1 MGSTKSNNTGGAV
14 TSRQVAAIASRVLNG
29 KKFSFE
35 EIKALAASCL
45 AQVKRGALI
54 VMAFMLVS
62 CTIKPFIATTPSG
75 TKVTSLGGSIATKS
89 EFEIASIRTA
99 DGAVIQ
105 YETGRHDETV
115 VPSNQIKAG
124 VLKNA
129 ISVAGHST
137 DVATKAVASKAGTTG
152 GAMSAVPVAA
162 AGIGAA
168 VISRPQANPIPL
180 PVMEVRREQS
190 KTR

>member
-1 MGSTKSNNTGGAV
+1 M
-14 TSRQVAAIASRVLNG
+14 TSRQVAAIASRVLSG

-35 EIKALAASCL
+35 EIRALAASCL
-45 AQVKRGALI
+45 AQVKRGTPIIMAL
-54 VMAFMLVS
+54 MLAS

-99 DGAVIQ
+99 DGAVIE

-137 DVATKAVASKAGTTG
+137 DVATKAAASRAGTTG
-152 GAMSAVPVAA
+152 GVMSAVPVAA

-168 VISRPQANPIPL
+168 VISRPTKQIPL
-180 PVMEVRREQS
+180 PVMEARREQP